1 MTQSQHPAG
10 QEVLATRE
18 QSTAID
24 HARLGESFK
33 IMAYAGT
40 GKTTTLKLISDAMP
54 QRRGLYLAFNKGIA
68 DQARQK
74 FHRGVDC
81 RTFHSLAF
89 RHVDRGI
96 TDKLRLPRLSPSILA
111 REYQLEPV
119 TIRRLLSGSYEN
131 FTLTASRQA
140 NLISNAVSQFCS
152 TNAQYPAPRHVMMP
166 EWMHEDDATA
176 LQQHLYPFVERR
188 WLESIDPRHNAG
200 IGHDIYLKR
209 WALSSPVI
217 HSDYILFDEA
227 QDADPLM
234 LGILLKQNAQVIYV
248 GDAHQQIYAWR
259 GAVNAMQQLP
269 LPSSRL
275 TQSFRFG
282 ESIAEVANV
291 FLRKLGEDVPLHG
304 RDDLKSA
311 VDTQPFPKKRDAIL
325 CRTNAR
331 AMELLLSGLVQGNK
345 VALQA
350 DHDRIARFVDAA
362 SALKQG
368 RKVFDVPEL
377 SWFSSWHEVHEY
389 CETNDGSDIKP
400 LVRLVDEH
408 GTEPLKRALAKI
420 SPINEADYVISTAHK
435 AKGLEW
441 HHVQIEDD
449 YNFKIHKDEAQ
460 VSVEE
465 LRLLYVACT
474 RAQKG
479 LNVHYLMPLLNALR
493 KEQLR
498 EDKNKPSDQ
507 KIVAF

>member
-1 MTQSQHPAG
+1 MTENPAFF
-10 QEVLATRE
+10 ATKE
-18 QSTAID
+18 QSLAID
-24 HARLGESFK
+24 HARLGDSFK

-54 QRRGLYLAFNKGIA
+54 QRKGLYLAFNKGIA
-68 DQARQK
+68 NQAQQK

-89 RHVDRGI
+89 RHVERGI
-96 TDKLRLPRLSPSILA
+96 TDKLRLPRLSPTILA

-131 FTLTASRQA
+131 YTLTASRQA
-140 NLISNAVSQFCS
+140 NLISNAVSQFCA
-152 TNAQYPAPRHVMMP
+152 TNAQHPAPRHIMMP
-166 EWMHEDDATA
+166 EWMHEDDAIA

-188 WLESIDPRHNAG
+188 WLESIDPRHHAG
-200 IGHDIYLKR
+200 IGHDIYLKK

-282 ESIAEVANV
+282 EAIAATANV
-291 FLRKLGEDVPLHG
+291 FLQELGENIPLHG
-304 RDDLKSA
+304 RDDLKSV

-350 DHDRIARFVDAA
+350 DHLRLARFVDAA
-362 SALKQG
+362 NALKQG
-368 RKVFDVPEL
+368 RRVFDVPEL

-389 CETNDGSDIKP
+389 CETNEGSDLKS
-400 LVRLVDEH
+400 LVKLVDEH

-420 SPINEADYVISTAHK
+420 TPLESADYVISTAHK

-449 YNFKIHKDEAQ
+449 YNFKIQKDEAKI
-460 VSVEE
+460 SVEE

-474 RAQKG
+474 RAKSS
-479 LNVHYLMPLLNALR
+479 LNVHHLMLLLNSLR
-493 KEQLR
+493 KEQAK
-498 EDKNKPSDQ
+498 EDKSKPSDK

>member
-1 MTQSQHPAG
+1 MSSFST
-10 QEVLATRE
+10 TKE
-18 QSTAID
+18 QSVAID

-40 GKTTTLKLISDAMP
+40 GKTTTLKMISDALP
-54 QRRGLYLAFNKGIA
+54 GKKGIYLAFNKGIA
-68 DQARQK
+68 SQAQQK

-96 TDKLRLPRLSPSILA
+96 TDKLKFPRLSPSILA
-111 REYQLEPV
+111 REYQLGPV
-119 TIRRLLSGSYEN
+119 TIRRLLSSNYEN

-140 NLISNAVSQFCS
+140 NLISNAVSHFCS
-152 TNAQYPAPRHVMMP
+152 TSSQYPAPRHIVMP
-166 EWMHEDDATA
+166 EWMHEDDATG
-176 LQQHLYPFVERR
+176 LQQQLYPLVERR
-188 WLESIDPRHNAG
+188 WLESLDPRHQAG
-200 IGHDIYLKR
+200 IGHDIYLKK
-209 WALSSPVI
+209 WALSEPTI

-234 LGILLKQNAQVIYV
+234 LGILLKQKNSQVIYV

-269 LPSSRL
+269 LPASRL

-282 ESIAEVANV
+282 ASIADIGNV
-291 FLRKLGEDVPLHG
+291 FLRELGETVPLHG
-304 RDDLKSA
+304 RDDLKST
-311 VDTQPFPKKRDAIL
+311 VDTQPFPKKRDAVL

-331 AMELLLSGLVQGNK
+331 AMELLLSGLIQGNK

-350 DHDRIARFVDAA
+350 DHLRLARFVDAA
-362 SALKQG
+362 SQLKAG
-368 RKVFDVPEL
+368 RKVYDVPEL
-377 SWFSSWHEVHEY
+377 SWFNSWHEVHEY
-389 CETNDGSDIKP
+389 CETSDGSDIKP
-400 LVRLVDEH
+400 LVRLIDDH

-420 SPINEADYVISTAHK
+420 TPVEAADYVISTAHK

-449 YNFKIHKDEAQ
+449 FNFKVGKHEAK
-460 VSVEE
+460 VSIEE

-474 RAQKG
+474 RAQTS
-479 LNVHYLMPLLNALR
+479 LNVHYLTPLLTALR
-493 KEQLR
+493 KEQAKQ
-498 EDKNKPSDQ
+498 DKDKPSDK